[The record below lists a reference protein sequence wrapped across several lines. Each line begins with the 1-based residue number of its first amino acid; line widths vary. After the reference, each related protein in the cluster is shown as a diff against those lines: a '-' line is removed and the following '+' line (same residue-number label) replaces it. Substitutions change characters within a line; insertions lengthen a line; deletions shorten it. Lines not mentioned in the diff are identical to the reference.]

1 MNTFS
6 ILFVLNTFLVFF
18 ISTGNAVVSLLL
30 DFDKISS
37 EIADCYLNVFTVLTI
52 FLCIST
58 LFNLVIGVKH
68 GYIAF

>member
-6 ILFVLNTFLVFF
+6 VLFVLNTFLVFF

-37 EIADCYLNVFTVLTI
+37 ESADYYLNVFTALTI
-52 FLCIST
+52 FLYIST
-58 LFNLVIGVKH
+58 IFNLVIGVKY
-68 GYIAF
+68 GYVSF